1 MNRFIAQPIRPN
13 ELQQLLGWPTLAF
26 LLIFLGID
34 WLGLDLKL
42 ADRIYQWGNG
52 AWILRNHWVT
62 TTFIHE
68 GGRKLTG
75 LFLLSLIFLTAISYR
90 HNGLKAYRS
99 ALWYLLGVAVI
110 AALVTNLLKEFTAM
124 DCPWDLSRYG
134 GNKLYHGLFDF
145 SAYNQ
150 APGRCFPAGHASAAY
165 AWFGAYFVARLHF
178 PKFQNLAIGTVITL
192 GLIFGVAQ
200 QLRGAHFLSHDLCT
214 AWLCWIIASGAY
226 WMFFRPDREASGSM
240 SFT

>member
-34 WLGLDLKL
+34 WLGPDLKL

-52 AWILRNHWVT
+52 AWILRDHWVT

-110 AALVTNLLKEFTAM
+110 AALVTNSSVGTNSSGRWATRISPAPITTPCAPASMKCTR
-124 DCPWDLSRYG
+124 S
-134 GNKLYHGLFDF
+134 
-145 SAYNQ
+145 Q
-150 APGRCFPAGHASAAY
+150 AP
-165 AWFGAYFVARLHF
+165 
-178 PKFQNLAIGTVITL
+178 
-192 GLIFGVAQ
+192 
-200 QLRGAHFLSHDLCT
+200 
-214 AWLCWIIASGAY
+214 
-226 WMFFRPDREASGSM
+226 
-240 SFT
+240 